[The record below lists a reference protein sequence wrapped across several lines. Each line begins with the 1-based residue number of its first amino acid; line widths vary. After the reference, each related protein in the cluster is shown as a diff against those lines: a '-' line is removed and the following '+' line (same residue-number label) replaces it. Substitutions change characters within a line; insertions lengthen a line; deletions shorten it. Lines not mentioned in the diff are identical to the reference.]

1 MCRLRAKDA
10 EIRLLFGS
18 SEITFPVFV
27 GEALDFCIKGPAFF
41 VREVPD
47 SLDEAGKVVLVRR
60 LVKEGVLV
68 RVDED
73 VPARQKPELTMA

>member
-1 MCRLRAKDA
+1 
-10 EIRLLFGS
+10 
-18 SEITFPVFV
+18 
-27 GEALDFCIKGPAFF
+27 

-73 VPARQKPELTMA
+73 VRARQKPELTMA